1 MSSHQTPSI
10 HDAPDEA
17 PDIDGF
23 SIDVDYADD
32 DAISPELNELY
43 KEHRK
48 KFNQKAFGLTDA
60 RSTIHGRGRCMNK
73 RIMSKDDYDNHIDV
87 LRYWN
92 VEEGHTDLLTGK
104 HISQEEFRRGH
115 GKHWYRLSKKYKVF
129 KSKNLDGTETEQLKR
144 QDDKTLEWKIV
155 VHEENAYDAI
165 LDCHETVGHKKVA
178 ATKNEATKLYWNIT
192 EELCKLFV
200 KTCPECSHEPPPVKK
215 MIGAK
220 NPIYSGQFR
229 DRFQADLID
238 YRSNPKRNSH
248 GVEMKWLLVLKDH
261 FTKYTMLRPLPK
273 KEAKMVAEELAYMFA
288 AIGYPLVFQTDNGSE
303 FTADVVLKMVREW
316 NSSCKTV
323 TGRRRTPRDQGSVER
338 TNASIKTVIAKL
350 EQKERNRGNRD
361 PNWVKLAP
369 IKR

>member
-115 GKHWYRLSKKYKVF
+115 GKHWYRLSKVYKVA
-129 KSKNLDGTETEQLKR
+129 KSKNLDGTEIEQLKR
-144 QDDKTLEWKIV
+144 QDDKT
-155 VHEENAYDAI
+155 
-165 LDCHETVGHKKVA
+165 
-178 ATKNEATKLYWNIT
+178 
-192 EELCKLFV
+192 
-200 KTCPECSHEPPPVKK
+200 
-215 MIGAK
+215 
-220 NPIYSGQFR
+220 
-229 DRFQADLID
+229 
-238 YRSNPKRNSH
+238 
-248 GVEMKWLLVLKDH
+248 
-261 FTKYTMLRPLPK
+261 
-273 KEAKMVAEELAYMFA
+273 
-288 AIGYPLVFQTDNGSE
+288 
-303 FTADVVLKMVREW
+303 
-316 NSSCKTV
+316 
-323 TGRRRTPRDQGSVER
+323 
-338 TNASIKTVIAKL
+338 
-350 EQKERNRGNRD
+350 
-361 PNWVKLAP
+361 
-369 IKR
+369 